1 MKNQLIPILEGKKK
15 INSSQMKNQNRTE
28 HKLIFTFRF
37 SESGLRANEIDEIRF
52 WERYELRVSERKRE
66 RERWASLFRVGTRE
80 MRGIHESDEMRE
92 SEIGFQRRDE
102 SEGARTRGLS
112 FKRF

>member
-1 MKNQLIPILEGKKK
+1 
-15 INSSQMKNQNRTE
+15 
-28 HKLIFTFRF
+28 
-37 SESGLRANEIDEIRF
+37 
-52 WERYELRVSERKRE
+52 
-66 RERWASLFRVGTRE
+66 

-102 SEGARTRGLS
+102 SEGTRTRGLS

>member
-1 MKNQLIPILEGKKK
+1 
-15 INSSQMKNQNRTE
+15 
-28 HKLIFTFRF
+28 
-37 SESGLRANEIDEIRF
+37 
-52 WERYELRVSERKRE
+52 
-66 RERWASLFRVGTRE
+66 
-80 MRGIHESDEMRE
+80 MRSIHESDEMRE